1 MRANKTELNNF
12 LFFFQMVDTF
22 LMIVKGKKKKKTNIK
37 LNWTANVTIVVT
49 KIWSYAKKLKLNKQR

>member
-22 LMIVKGKKKKKTNIK
+22 LMIVKGKKKKKNKYKIK
-37 LNWTANVTIVVT
+37 LNRECDPR
-49 KIWSYAKKLKLNKQR
+49 SY